1 MTVPQESI
9 NQYIPHRDPFIM
21 VGGLV
26 SVTAD
31 RFESEFFIEMDN
43 VLVEGGSFTESGLLE
58 NIAQT
63 CAASFGFLVREEAG
77 EPKIGFIGAMT
88 KVEVYELPP
97 INSTIRTIVV
107 PLHQL
112 GNIYLVK
119 GESFM
124 EGRIL
129 LGCEMKIVVTQ

>member
-1 MTVPQESI
+1 MKVPQDSI
-9 NQYIPHRDPFIM
+9 SQYIPHREPFIM
-21 VGGLV
+21 IGSLV

-31 RFESEFFIEMDN
+31 RFESEFLIEEHNMLAED
-43 VLVEGGSFTESGLLE
+43 GRFTESGLLE

-63 CAASFGFLVREEAG
+63 CAASFGFLNREEAG

-97 INSTIRTIVV
+97 VNSTIRTIVV

-112 GNIYLVK
+112 GNIYLIK
-119 GESFM
+119 GESFV

>member
-21 VGGLV
+21 VGSLV

-63 CAASFGFLVREEAG
+63 CAASFGFLGREEAG

>member
-1 MTVPQESI
+1 MKVPQDSI

-63 CAASFGFLVREEAG
+63 CAASFGFLGREEAG

>member
-1 MTVPQESI
+1 MIVAQESI
-9 NQYIPHRDPFIM
+9 NQYIPHRQPFIM
-21 VGGLV
+21 IGSLV
-26 SVTAD
+26 SVTAE
-31 RFESEFFIEMDN
+31 RFESEFFIEEDN
-43 VLVEGGSFTESGLLE
+43 VLVEDGCFTESGLLE

-63 CAASFGFLVREEAG
+63 CAASFGFLDREEVG

>member
-1 MTVPQESI
+1 MKVPQESI
-9 NQYIPHRDPFIM
+9 SQYIPHREPFIM
-21 VGGLV
+21 IGSLV

-31 RFESEFFIEMDN
+31 RFESEFLIEEHNMLAED
-43 VLVEGGSFTESGLLE
+43 GRFTESGLLE

-63 CAASFGFLVREEAG
+63 CAASFGFLNREEAG

-97 INSTIRTIVV
+97 VNSTIRTIVV

>member
-1 MTVPQESI
+1 MKVPQDSI
-9 NQYIPHRDPFIM
+9 SQYIPHREPFIM
-21 VGGLV
+21 IGSLV

-31 RFESEFFIEMDN
+31 RFESEFLIEEHNMLAED
-43 VLVEGGSFTESGLLE
+43 GRFTESGLLE

-63 CAASFGFLVREEAG
+63 CAASFGFLNREETG

-97 INSTIRTIVV
+97 VNSTIRTIVV

-119 GESFM
+119 GESFV

>member
-1 MTVPQESI
+1 MIVPQVSI
-9 NQYIPHRDPFIM
+9 NQYIPHREPFIM
-21 VGGLV
+21 ISSLV
-26 SVTAD
+26 SVTAE
-31 RFESEFFIEMDN
+31 RFESEFVIEEHN
-43 VLVEGGSFTESGLLE
+43 VLVENGHFTESGLLE

-63 CAASFGFLVREEAG
+63 CAASFGFLAREEAG

-88 KVEVYELPP
+88 KVEVSALPP
-97 INSTIRTIVV
+97 VHSTIRTIVI

>member
-1 MTVPQESI
+1 MKVSKDAI
-9 NQYIPHRDPFIM
+9 SQYIPHREPFIM
-21 VGGLV
+21 IDNLV
-26 SVTAD
+26 SVTND
-31 RFESEFFIEMDN
+31 RFESDFYIEEDN
-43 VLVEGGSFTESGLLE
+43 VLVEDGHFQESGLLE

-63 CAASFGFLVREEAG
+63 CAASFGFLGREEAG
-77 EPKIGFIGAMT
+77 EPKIGFIGAIT
-88 KVEVYELPP
+88 KVEVHQLPAVHA
-97 INSTIRTIVV
+97 TIRTIVE

-119 GESFM
+119 GESFL

>member
-1 MTVPQESI
+1 MIGS
-9 NQYIPHRDPFIM
+9 
-21 VGGLV
+21 LV

-31 RFESEFFIEMDN
+31 RFESEFLIEEHNM
-43 VLVEGGSFTESGLLE
+43 LVEDGRFTESGLLE

-63 CAASFGFLVREEAG
+63 CAASFGFLNREEAG

-97 INSTIRTIVV
+97 VNSTIRTIVV

>member
-1 MTVPQESI
+1 MKLPQKSI
-9 NQYIPHRDPFIM
+9 SQYIPHREPFIM
-21 VGGLV
+21 IGSLV

-31 RFESEFFIEMDN
+31 RFESEFLIEEHNMLAED
-43 VLVEGGSFTESGLLE
+43 GRFTESGLLE

-63 CAASFGFLVREEAG
+63 CAASFGFLNREEAG

-97 INSTIRTIVV
+97 VNSTIRTIVV

>member
-1 MTVPQESI
+1 MKVPQDSI
-9 NQYIPHRDPFIM
+9 SQYIPHREPFIM
-21 VGGLV
+21 IGSLV

-31 RFESEFFIEMDN
+31 RFESEFLIEEHNMLAED
-43 VLVEGGSFTESGLLE
+43 GRFTESGLLE

-63 CAASFGFLVREEAG
+63 CAASFGFLNREEAG

-97 INSTIRTIVV
+97 VNSTIRTIVV